1 MYDISKMTNITR
13 LYQIYLMTYD
23 TLRAQSKSKLGI
35 EQDTL
40 KKLKEISLQ
49 IYTLILD
56 QTYSSIQELKN
67 YGDVYDIYQISS
79 RLDKMVS
86 VIENLFETKNK
97 LTHKYGEFSI
107 IPLVLENSKDNI
119 SEEKLSILTKRR
131 DIFDTYIKNEGF
143 LKKLKEEII
152 KLNEE
157 LGNLSN
163 KQDEINS
170 IFTKYEKELQRF
182 IQISDDFIEL
192 CKDNSIDIKQ
202 LQSYNDIEFNAYYD
216 NICSSDKDATEKY
229 NVMLSIPVNNDYS
242 DIHYEV
248 KHEMEEAKLRR
259 SLIEIVKEIN
269 GTYSNYEE
277 LIKKREKINKY
288 LKNIENK
295 ELISQLKLLIDRQI
309 RSIQSYHQV
318 ELSILNIKD
327 EVSEKQ
333 TLVDRLTSDNEN
345 LKKDIEYILSLPSI
359 DYVIDKTKSSTN
371 NMVIGIS
378 DSFITYTKDRVKNVL
393 LYVYNELNKENNSII
408 KNSIDNYFN
417 EKNKEENNSIIKNS
431 IDNYFNEKNKEENIK
446 YSSNEI
452 IDIKNGYIVYSY
464 DRVIDILRKILNS
477 MNKNTIEV
485 DNTKEHPTLI
495 EDNSNIEK
503 QDNIEVDISKE
514 NIFLDDLKNDDN
526 KDNTLE
532 GSNNSILDI
541 TKENNESSNTITEN
555 IVQEENNKDNYEFPN
570 IDLDNKK
577 DDVILS
583 SDKTIDNEGFWPVK
597 DIDISVLGIDNLE

>member
-327 EVSEKQ
+327 DVSEKQ

-378 DSFITYTKDRVKNVL
+378 DSFIAYTKDRVKNVL
-393 LYVYNELNKENNSII
+393 LYVYNELNK
-408 KNSIDNYFN
+408 
-417 EKNKEENNSIIKNS
+417 ENNSIIKNS

-503 QDNIEVDISKE
+503 QDDIEVDISKE

-532 GSNNSILDI
+532 DSNNSILDI

>member
-1 MYDISKMTNITR
+1 M
-13 LYQIYLMTYD
+13 
-23 TLRAQSKSKLGI
+23 
-35 EQDTL
+35 
-40 KKLKEISLQ
+40 
-49 IYTLILD
+49 
-56 QTYSSIQELKN
+56 
-67 YGDVYDIYQISS
+67 
-79 RLDKMVS
+79 
-86 VIENLFETKNK
+86 
-97 LTHKYGEFSI
+97 
-107 IPLVLENSKDNI
+107 
-119 SEEKLSILTKRR
+119 
-131 DIFDTYIKNEGF
+131 
-143 LKKLKEEII
+143 
-152 KLNEE
+152 
-157 LGNLSN
+157 
-163 KQDEINS
+163 
-170 IFTKYEKELQRF
+170 
-182 IQISDDFIEL
+182 

-269 GTYSNYEE
+269 GAYSNYEE

-327 EVSEKQ
+327 DVSEKQ

-417 EKNKEENNSIIKNS
+417 EKNKEEN
-431 IDNYFNEKNKEENIK
+431 IK

-503 QDNIEVDISKE
+503 QDDIEVDISKE

>member
-170 IFTKYEKELQRF
+170 IFTKYERELQRF

-327 EVSEKQ
+327 DVSEKQ

-378 DSFITYTKDRVKNVL
+378 DSFIAYTKDRVKNVL
-393 LYVYNELNKENNSII
+393 LYVYNELNK
-408 KNSIDNYFN
+408 
-417 EKNKEENNSIIKNS
+417 ENNSIIKNS

-485 DNTKEHPTLI
+485 DNTKETHTLI

-503 QDNIEVDISKE
+503 QDDIEVDISKE
-514 NIFLDDLKNDDN
+514 NIFLDDLKKDDN

-532 GSNNSILDI
+532 DSNNSILDI
-541 TKENNESSNTITEN
+541 KKENNESSNTITEN

>member
-378 DSFITYTKDRVKNVL
+378 DSFIAYTKDRVKNVL
-393 LYVYNELNKENNSII
+393 LYVYNELNK
-408 KNSIDNYFN
+408 
-417 EKNKEENNSIIKNS
+417 ENNSIIKNS

-485 DNTKEHPTLI
+485 DNTKETHTLI

-503 QDNIEVDISKE
+503 QDDIEVDISKE
-514 NIFLDDLKNDDN
+514 NIFLDDLKKDDN

-532 GSNNSILDI
+532 DSNNSILDI
-541 TKENNESSNTITEN
+541 KKENNESSNTITEN

>member
-49 IYTLILD
+49 IYTLILN

-107 IPLVLENSKDNI
+107 IPLVLENNKDNI

-143 LKKLKEEII
+143 LKELKEEII

-248 KHEMEEAKLRR
+248 KQEMEEAKLRR

-345 LKKDIEYILSLPSI
+345 LKKNIGYILSLPSI

-378 DSFITYTKDRVKNVL
+378 DSFIAYTKDRVKNVL

-417 EKNKEENNSIIKNS
+417 EKNKEENN
-431 IDNYFNEKNKEENIK
+431 K

-485 DNTKEHPTLI
+485 DNTKETHTLI
-495 EDNSNIEK
+495 EDNSNNEK
-503 QDNIEVDISKE
+503 QDDIEVDISKE

>member
-327 EVSEKQ
+327 DVSEKQ

-378 DSFITYTKDRVKNVL
+378 DSFIAYTKDRVKNVL
-393 LYVYNELNKENNSII
+393 LYVYNELNK
-408 KNSIDNYFN
+408 
-417 EKNKEENNSIIKNS
+417 ENNSIIKNS

-485 DNTKEHPTLI
+485 DNTKETHTLI

-503 QDNIEVDISKE
+503 QDDIEVDISKE
-514 NIFLDDLKNDDN
+514 NIFLDDLKKDGN

-532 GSNNSILDI
+532 DSNNSILDI
-541 TKENNESSNTITEN
+541 KKENNESSNTITEN

>member
-107 IPLVLENSKDNI
+107 IPLVLENNKDNI

-182 IQISDDFIEL
+182 SQISDDFIEL

-318 ELSILNIKD
+318 ELSILNIKE

-417 EKNKEENNSIIKNS
+417 EKNKEEN
-431 IDNYFNEKNKEENIK
+431 IK

-503 QDNIEVDISKE
+503 QDDIEVDISKE

>member
-192 CKDNSIDIKQ
+192 CQDNSIDIKQ

-417 EKNKEENNSIIKNS
+417 EKNKEEN
-431 IDNYFNEKNKEENIK
+431 IK

-503 QDNIEVDISKE
+503 QDDIEVDISKE

-532 GSNNSILDI
+532 DSNNSILDI

>member
-86 VIENLFETKNK
+86 VIENLFDTKNK

-107 IPLVLENSKDNI
+107 IPLVLEDNKDNI
-119 SEEKLSILTKRR
+119 SEEELSILTKRR

-327 EVSEKQ
+327 DVSEKQ
-333 TLVDRLTSDNEN
+333 TLVDRLTSDNEI

-359 DYVIDKTKSSTN
+359 DYIIDKTKSSTN

-378 DSFITYTKDRVKNVL
+378 DSFIAYTKDRVKNVL
-393 LYVYNELNKENNSII
+393 LYVYNELNK
-408 KNSIDNYFN
+408 
-417 EKNKEENNSIIKNS
+417 ENNSIIKNS

-485 DNTKEHPTLI
+485 DNTKETHTLI

-503 QDNIEVDISKE
+503 QDDIEVDISKE
-514 NIFLDDLKNDDN
+514 NIFLDDLKKDDN

>member
-107 IPLVLENSKDNI
+107 IPLVLENNKDNI

-318 ELSILNIKD
+318 ELSILNIKE

-417 EKNKEENNSIIKNS
+417 EKNKEEN
-431 IDNYFNEKNKEENIK
+431 IK

-503 QDNIEVDISKE
+503 QDDIEVDISKE

>member
-49 IYTLILD
+49 IYTLIHN

-119 SEEKLSILTKRR
+119 SEEELSILTKRR

-318 ELSILNIKD
+318 ELSILNIKE

-417 EKNKEENNSIIKNS
+417 EKNKEEN
-431 IDNYFNEKNKEENIK
+431 IK

-503 QDNIEVDISKE
+503 QDDIEVDISKE

>member
-192 CKDNSIDIKQ
+192 CQDNSIDIKQ

-269 GTYSNYEE
+269 GAYSNYEE

-327 EVSEKQ
+327 DVSEKQ

-378 DSFITYTKDRVKNVL
+378 DSFIAYTKDRVKNVL
-393 LYVYNELNKENNSII
+393 LYVYNELNK
-408 KNSIDNYFN
+408 
-417 EKNKEENNSIIKNS
+417 ENNSIIKNS

-503 QDNIEVDISKE
+503 QDDIEVDISKE

>member
-49 IYTLILD
+49 IYTLILN

-107 IPLVLENSKDNI
+107 IPLVLENNKDNI

-143 LKKLKEEII
+143 LKELKEEII

-345 LKKDIEYILSLPSI
+345 LKKDIGYILSLPSI
-359 DYVIDKTKSSTN
+359 DYVTDKTKSSTN

-378 DSFITYTKDRVKNVL
+378 DSFIAYTKDRVKNVL

-417 EKNKEENNSIIKNS
+417 EKNKKENN
-431 IDNYFNEKNKEENIK
+431 K

-477 MNKNTIEV
+477 MNKNTIEA
-485 DNTKEHPTLI
+485 DNTKETHTLI

-503 QDNIEVDISKE
+503 QDDIEVDISKE

>member
-107 IPLVLENSKDNI
+107 IPLVLENNKDNI

-143 LKKLKEEII
+143 LKELKEEII

-345 LKKDIEYILSLPSI
+345 LKKDIGYILSLPSI

-378 DSFITYTKDRVKNVL
+378 DSFIAYTKDRVKNVL

-417 EKNKEENNSIIKNS
+417 EKNKEENN
-431 IDNYFNEKNKEENIK
+431 K

-477 MNKNTIEV
+477 MNKNTIEA
-485 DNTKEHPTLI
+485 DNTKETHTLI
-495 EDNSNIEK
+495 EDNSNNEK
-503 QDNIEVDISKE
+503 QDDIEIDISKE

>member
-192 CKDNSIDIKQ
+192 CQDNSIDIKQ

-327 EVSEKQ
+327 DVSEKQ

-378 DSFITYTKDRVKNVL
+378 DSFIAYTKDRVKNVL
-393 LYVYNELNKENNSII
+393 LYVYNELNK
-408 KNSIDNYFN
+408 
-417 EKNKEENNSIIKNS
+417 ENNSIIKNS

-485 DNTKEHPTLI
+485 DNTKETHTLI

-503 QDNIEVDISKE
+503 QDDIEVDISKE
-514 NIFLDDLKNDDN
+514 NIFLDDLKKDDN

-532 GSNNSILDI
+532 DSNNSILDI

>member
-107 IPLVLENSKDNI
+107 IPLVLENNKDNI

-327 EVSEKQ
+327 DVSEKQ

-417 EKNKEENNSIIKNS
+417 EKNKEEN
-431 IDNYFNEKNKEENIK
+431 IK

-485 DNTKEHPTLI
+485 DNTKETHTLI

-503 QDNIEVDISKE
+503 QDDIEVDISKE
-514 NIFLDDLKNDDN
+514 NIFLDDLKKDDN

-532 GSNNSILDI
+532 DSNNSILDI
-541 TKENNESSNTITEN
+541 KKENNESSNTITEN

>member
-107 IPLVLENSKDNI
+107 IPLVLENNKDNI

-269 GTYSNYEE
+269 GAYSNYEE

-327 EVSEKQ
+327 DVSEKQ

-378 DSFITYTKDRVKNVL
+378 DSFIAYTKDRVKNVL
-393 LYVYNELNKENNSII
+393 LYVYNELNK
-408 KNSIDNYFN
+408 
-417 EKNKEENNSIIKNS
+417 ENNSIIKNS

-503 QDNIEVDISKE
+503 QDDIEVDISKE
-514 NIFLDDLKNDDN
+514 NIFLDDLKKDDN

-532 GSNNSILDI
+532 DSNNSILDI

>member
-107 IPLVLENSKDNI
+107 IPLVLENNKDNI

-131 DIFDTYIKNEGF
+131 DAFDTYIKNEGF

-327 EVSEKQ
+327 DVSEKQ

-417 EKNKEENNSIIKNS
+417 EKNKEEN
-431 IDNYFNEKNKEENIK
+431 IK

-503 QDNIEVDISKE
+503 QDDIEVDISKE

>member
-269 GTYSNYEE
+269 GAYSNYEE

-327 EVSEKQ
+327 DVSEKQ

-417 EKNKEENNSIIKNS
+417 EKNKEEN
-431 IDNYFNEKNKEENIK
+431 IK

-485 DNTKEHPTLI
+485 DNTKETHTLI

-503 QDNIEVDISKE
+503 QDDIEVDISKE
-514 NIFLDDLKNDDN
+514 NIFLDDLKKDDN

-532 GSNNSILDI
+532 DSNNSILDI

>member
-107 IPLVLENSKDNI
+107 IPLVLENNKDNI

-378 DSFITYTKDRVKNVL
+378 DSFIAYTKDRVKNVL
-393 LYVYNELNKENNSII
+393 LYVYNELNK
-408 KNSIDNYFN
+408 
-417 EKNKEENNSIIKNS
+417 ENNSIIKNS

-485 DNTKEHPTLI
+485 DNTKETHTLI

-503 QDNIEVDISKE
+503 QDDIEVDISKE
-514 NIFLDDLKNDDN
+514 NIFLDDLKKDDN

-532 GSNNSILDI
+532 DSNNSILDI

>member
-49 IYTLILD
+49 IYTLIHN

-67 YGDVYDIYQISS
+67 YGDVYDIYQVSS

-86 VIENLFETKNK
+86 IIENLFDTKNK

-107 IPLVLENSKDNI
+107 IPLVLEDNKDNI
-119 SEEKLSILTKRR
+119 SEEELSILTKRR

-269 GTYSNYEE
+269 GAYSNYEE

-318 ELSILNIKD
+318 ELSILNIKE

-417 EKNKEENNSIIKNS
+417 EKNKEEN
-431 IDNYFNEKNKEENIK
+431 IK

-503 QDNIEVDISKE
+503 QDDIEVDISKE

>member
-49 IYTLILD
+49 IYTLIHN

-67 YGDVYDIYQISS
+67 YGDVYDIYQVSS

-86 VIENLFETKNK
+86 IIENLFDTKNK

-107 IPLVLENSKDNI
+107 IPLVLEDNKDNI
-119 SEEKLSILTKRR
+119 SEEELSILTKRR

-202 LQSYNDIEFNAYYD
+202 LQSYNDIEFNEYYD

-318 ELSILNIKD
+318 ELSILNIKE

-417 EKNKEENNSIIKNS
+417 EKNKEEN
-431 IDNYFNEKNKEENIK
+431 IK

-503 QDNIEVDISKE
+503 QDDIEVDISKE

>member
-131 DIFDTYIKNEGF
+131 DIFDTYIKNAGF
-143 LKKLKEEII
+143 LKKIKEEII

-327 EVSEKQ
+327 DVSEKQ

-378 DSFITYTKDRVKNVL
+378 DSFIAYTKDRVKNVL
-393 LYVYNELNKENNSII
+393 LYVYNELNKENNSV
-408 KNSIDNYFN
+408 
-417 EKNKEENNSIIKNS
+417 IKNS

-485 DNTKEHPTLI
+485 DNTKETHTLI

-503 QDNIEVDISKE
+503 QDDIEVDISKE
-514 NIFLDDLKNDDN
+514 NIFLDDLKKDDN

-532 GSNNSILDI
+532 DSNNSILDI

>member
-107 IPLVLENSKDNI
+107 IPLVLENNKDNI

-269 GTYSNYEE
+269 GAYSNYEE

-417 EKNKEENNSIIKNS
+417 EKNKEEN
-431 IDNYFNEKNKEENIK
+431 IK

-464 DRVIDILRKILNS
+464 DRVIDILRKILSS

-503 QDNIEVDISKE
+503 QDDIEVDISKE

>member
-192 CKDNSIDIKQ
+192 CQDNSIDIKQ

-318 ELSILNIKD
+318 ELSILNIKE

-417 EKNKEENNSIIKNS
+417 EKNKEEN
-431 IDNYFNEKNKEENIK
+431 IK

-503 QDNIEVDISKE
+503 QDDIEVDISKE

>member
-107 IPLVLENSKDNI
+107 IPLVLENNKDNI

-131 DIFDTYIKNEGF
+131 DAFDTYIKNEGF

-269 GTYSNYEE
+269 GAYSNYEE

-327 EVSEKQ
+327 DVSEKQ

-417 EKNKEENNSIIKNS
+417 EKNKEEN
-431 IDNYFNEKNKEENIK
+431 IK

-503 QDNIEVDISKE
+503 QDDIEVDISKE

>member
-107 IPLVLENSKDNI
+107 IPLVLENNKDNI

-131 DIFDTYIKNEGF
+131 DAFDTYIKNEGF

-216 NICSSDKDATEKY
+216 DICSSDKDATEKY
-229 NVMLSIPVNNDYS
+229 NVMLSIPVNDGYS

-417 EKNKEENNSIIKNS
+417 EKNKEEN
-431 IDNYFNEKNKEENIK
+431 IK

-503 QDNIEVDISKE
+503 QDDIEVDISKE

>member
-107 IPLVLENSKDNI
+107 IPLVLENNKDNI

-269 GTYSNYEE
+269 GAYSNYEE

-393 LYVYNELNKENNSII
+393 LYVYNELNK
-408 KNSIDNYFN
+408 
-417 EKNKEENNSIIKNS
+417 ENNSIIKNS

>member
-107 IPLVLENSKDNI
+107 IPLVLENNKDNI

-131 DIFDTYIKNEGF
+131 DAFDTYIKNEGF

-242 DIHYEV
+242 DIHHEV

-318 ELSILNIKD
+318 ELSILNIK
-327 EVSEKQ
+327 EEERKKQ

-378 DSFITYTKDRVKNVL
+378 DSFIAYTKDRVKNVL
-393 LYVYNELNKENNSII
+393 LYVYNELNK
-408 KNSIDNYFN
+408 
-417 EKNKEENNSIIKNS
+417 ENNSIIKNS

-477 MNKNTIEV
+477 MNKNTIEA

-503 QDNIEVDISKE
+503 QDDIEVDISKE

>member
-49 IYTLILD
+49 IYTLILN

-107 IPLVLENSKDNI
+107 IPLVLENNKDNI

-143 LKKLKEEII
+143 LKELKEEII

-345 LKKDIEYILSLPSI
+345 LKKDIGYILSLPSI
-359 DYVIDKTKSSTN
+359 DYVTDKTKSSTN

-378 DSFITYTKDRVKNVL
+378 DSFIAYTKDRVKNVL

-417 EKNKEENNSIIKNS
+417 EKNKEENN
-431 IDNYFNEKNKEENIK
+431 K

-485 DNTKEHPTLI
+485 DNTKETHTLI
-495 EDNSNIEK
+495 EDNSNNEK
-503 QDNIEVDISKE
+503 QDDIEVDISKE

>member
-269 GTYSNYEE
+269 GAYSNYEE

-318 ELSILNIKD
+318 ELSILNIKE

-378 DSFITYTKDRVKNVL
+378 DSFINYTKDRVKNVL
-393 LYVYNELNKENNSII
+393 LYVYNELNK
-408 KNSIDNYFN
+408 
-417 EKNKEENNSIIKNS
+417 ENNSIIKNS

-503 QDNIEVDISKE
+503 QDDIEVDISKE
-514 NIFLDDLKNDDN
+514 NIFLDDLKNDEN

>member
-107 IPLVLENSKDNI
+107 IPLVLENNKDNI

-143 LKKLKEEII
+143 LKELKEEII

-248 KHEMEEAKLRR
+248 KQEMEEAKLRR

-345 LKKDIEYILSLPSI
+345 LKKDIGYILSLPSI

-378 DSFITYTKDRVKNVL
+378 DSFIAYTKDRVKNVL
-393 LYVYNELNKENNSII
+393 LYVYNELNK
-408 KNSIDNYFN
+408 
-417 EKNKEENNSIIKNS
+417 ENNSIIKNS

-477 MNKNTIEV
+477 MNKNTIEA
-485 DNTKEHPTLI
+485 DNTKETHTLI

-503 QDNIEVDISKE
+503 QDDIEVDISKE

-532 GSNNSILDI
+532 GSDNSILDI

>member
-107 IPLVLENSKDNI
+107 IPLVLENNKDNI

-131 DIFDTYIKNEGF
+131 DAFDTYIKNEGF

-202 LQSYNDIEFNAYYD
+202 LQSYNDIEFNVYYD

-417 EKNKEENNSIIKNS
+417 EKNKEEN
-431 IDNYFNEKNKEENIK
+431 IK

-503 QDNIEVDISKE
+503 QDDIEVDISKE

-577 DDVILS
+577 DDVILT

>member
-107 IPLVLENSKDNI
+107 IPLVLENNKDNI

-318 ELSILNIKD
+318 ELSILNIKE

-393 LYVYNELNKENNSII
+393 LYVYNELNK
-408 KNSIDNYFN
+408 
-417 EKNKEENNSIIKNS
+417 ENNSIIKNS

>member
-327 EVSEKQ
+327 DVSEKQ

-345 LKKDIEYILSLPSI
+345 LKKYIEYILSLPSI

-378 DSFITYTKDRVKNVL
+378 DSFIAYTKDRVKNVL
-393 LYVYNELNKENNSII
+393 LYVYNELNK
-408 KNSIDNYFN
+408 
-417 EKNKEENNSIIKNS
+417 ENNSIIKNS

-485 DNTKEHPTLI
+485 DNTKETHTLI

-503 QDNIEVDISKE
+503 QDDIEVDISKE
-514 NIFLDDLKNDDN
+514 NIFLDDLKKDDN

-532 GSNNSILDI
+532 DSNNSILDI

>member
-417 EKNKEENNSIIKNS
+417 EKNKEEN
-431 IDNYFNEKNKEENIK
+431 IK

-503 QDNIEVDISKE
+503 QDDIEVDISKE
-514 NIFLDDLKNDDN
+514 NIFLDDLKKDDN

-532 GSNNSILDI
+532 DSNNSILDI

>member
-107 IPLVLENSKDNI
+107 IPLVLENNKDNI

-192 CKDNSIDIKQ
+192 CQDNSIDIKQ

-417 EKNKEENNSIIKNS
+417 EKNKEEN
-431 IDNYFNEKNKEENIK
+431 IK

-503 QDNIEVDISKE
+503 QDDIEVDISKE

>member
-107 IPLVLENSKDNI
+107 IPLVLENNKDNI

-192 CKDNSIDIKQ
+192 CQDNSIDIKQ
-202 LQSYNDIEFNAYYD
+202 LQSYNDIEFNEYYD

-417 EKNKEENNSIIKNS
+417 EKNKEEN
-431 IDNYFNEKNKEENIK
+431 IK

-503 QDNIEVDISKE
+503 QDDIEVDISKE

>member
-49 IYTLILD
+49 IYTLILN

-107 IPLVLENSKDNI
+107 IPLVLENNKDNI

-143 LKKLKEEII
+143 LKELKEEII

-378 DSFITYTKDRVKNVL
+378 DSFIAYTKDRVKNVL
-393 LYVYNELNKENNSII
+393 LYVYNELNK
-408 KNSIDNYFN
+408 
-417 EKNKEENNSIIKNS
+417 ENNSIIKNS

-485 DNTKEHPTLI
+485 DNTKETHTLI

-503 QDNIEVDISKE
+503 QDDIEVDISKE
-514 NIFLDDLKNDDN
+514 NIFLDDLKKDDN

-532 GSNNSILDI
+532 DSNNSILDI

>member
-327 EVSEKQ
+327 DVSEKQ

-378 DSFITYTKDRVKNVL
+378 DSFIAYTKDRVKNVL
-393 LYVYNELNKENNSII
+393 LYVYNELNN
-408 KNSIDNYFN
+408 
-417 EKNKEENNSIIKNS
+417 ENNSIIKNS

-485 DNTKEHPTLI
+485 DNTKETHTLI

-503 QDNIEVDISKE
+503 QDDIEVDISKE
-514 NIFLDDLKNDDN
+514 NIFLDDLKKDDN

-532 GSNNSILDI
+532 DSNNSILDI